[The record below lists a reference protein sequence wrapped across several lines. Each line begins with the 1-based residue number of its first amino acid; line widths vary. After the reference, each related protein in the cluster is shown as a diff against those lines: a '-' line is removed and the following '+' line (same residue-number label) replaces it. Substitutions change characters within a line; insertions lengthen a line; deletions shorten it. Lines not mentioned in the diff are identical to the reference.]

1 MVKVICYNQE
11 TVYEN
16 RQDAINEFK
25 LAVASCEGSERERYQ
40 AILFDL
46 LYTDKETISDETS

>member
-1 MVKVICYNQE
+1 MLKVICYNQE
-11 TVYEN
+11 TMYTN

-40 AILFDL
+40 SILFDF
-46 LYTDKETISDETS
+46 IH